1 MKKNNE
7 KHNENRRTKW
17 NKMKKKKEKKIK
29 KKYSLKHEKTEQL
42 FYTHR
47 RTTLFLVET
56 RILKDS
62 IVFVKKK
69 SLKSN
74 SLELSSLI
82 FEIDIVLDKI
92 KENWTFRRCWST

>member
-69 SLKSN
+69 
-74 SLELSSLI
+74 LEKQQ
-82 FEIDIVLDKI
+82 FGIVFV
-92 KENWTFRRCWST
+92 NFWNRYCPR